1 MDGKA
6 PGVKAPLIGAAGK
19 RTGGWSMLGRM
30 LRSLTDPEGLG
41 SAILTMGAS
50 VLTIYLLKQ
59 FGGTDAPNPCEGTDD
74 AALLLSG
81 QPGNVTLAGV
91 GASMQ
96 QALTQLSLVV
106 CEHGRP
112 VSEGFLLRF
121 NAFCE
126 EAGIAAFVMLPDRAT
141 SATSVADA
149 FAHTVVT
156 GLEAGATECVWR
168 FVGAI
173 SEVTA
178 AVDSAPFDLTV
189 G

>member
-1 MDGKA
+1 MGRTTSGA
-6 PGVKAPLIGAAGK
+6 GEPLIGKAGK
-19 RTGGWSMLGRM
+19 RGGWAMLGRI
-30 LRSLTDPEGLG
+30 LCSFLDPGALG
-41 SAILTMGAS
+41 DATLMFGAS
-50 VLTIYLLKQ
+50 ALAMFLLYTY
-59 FGGTDAPNPCEGTDD
+59 GDTAAPNPCESTGD
-74 AALLLSG
+74 AALLLTG
-81 QPGNVTLAGV
+81 QPGNVTLAGA